1 VRNALAVAAVAL
13 GSFLAAGSTFGQAA
27 NSAPTFTKDIAPI
40 LQAKCQD
47 CHRPGQIA
55 PMSLLSYQ
63 DARPWARD
71 IKKRVLTRTM
81 PPWFIDKT
89 VGIQSFANDTSLNDE
104 QIATIVKWVDA
115 GAPQG
120 DMKDMPAAKVFEDDG
135 GRSSPRSLVA
145 SRIWLSKALTT
156 P

>member
-1 VRNALAVAAVAL
+1 MKHGFAVAVAL
-13 GSFLAAGSTFGQAA
+13 GAFLASVPAFAQSA
-27 NSAPTFTKDIAPI
+27 NSSPTFSKDIAPI
-40 LQAKCQD
+40 LQEKCQD

-55 PMSLLSYQ
+55 PMSLLTYQ

-71 IKKRVLTRTM
+71 IKKRVLQRTM

-89 VGIQSFANDTSLNDE
+89 VGIQHFANDTSLSDD

-120 DMKDMPAAKVFEDDG
+120 NPKDMPPDK
-135 GRSSPRSLVA
+135 
-145 SRIWLSKALTT
+145 
-156 P
+156 